1 VVSDAHEG
9 LKNAIAAVLDGA
21 SWQRCRTH
29 FMRNLLSRVPRSAQA
44 VVATL
49 VRSTFAQPDAQS
61 TWAQHGRIV
70 EQLRERFPRAADLL
84 EEATPDLLA
93 LHDAGSR
100 PAPRSHPDARRPS
113 LIPPSHGRASTPNE
127 RSRLGD
133 RK

>member
-1 VVSDAHEG
+1 VISDAHEG

-44 VVATL
+44 AVATL
-49 VRSTFAQPDAQS
+49 VRSTFAQPDAAS

-84 EEATPDLLA
+84 EEATSDLVAFGVGAALFSVWYFQSLYLQGVREMTPLA
-93 LHDAGSR
+93 ADHA
-100 PAPRSHPDARRPS
+100 AA
-113 LIPPSHGRASTPNE
+113 
-127 RSRLGD
+127 
-133 RK
+133 